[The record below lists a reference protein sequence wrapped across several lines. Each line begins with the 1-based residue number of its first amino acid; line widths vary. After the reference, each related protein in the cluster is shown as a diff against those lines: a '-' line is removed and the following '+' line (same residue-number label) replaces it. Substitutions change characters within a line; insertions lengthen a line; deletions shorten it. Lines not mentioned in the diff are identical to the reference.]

1 MAEEKNKIEKRW
13 YVVRVLSGKENQIKE
28 RLINEINKAGLN
40 DDIPQVII
48 PTEKVYQIRKGKPF
62 HKEKNLFP
70 GYILIYTAL
79 VGEIKLFVKSVNGIV
94 GFLGEKNGKIDPL
107 RDEEVTRILGKIDEL
122 SETEEEIIDPFIVGE
137 PIKVIDGAFNG
148 LNGYVKEVNE
158 ARKRLIVEVK
168 IFERNVPLELKFI
181 QVEKYNF

>member
-1 MAEEKNKIEKRW
+1 MSEEKNKMEKKW
-13 YVVRVLSGKENQIKE
+13 YVVRALSGKENQVKE
-28 RLINEINKAGLN
+28 RLINEIAKAGLS
-40 DDIPQVII
+40 DAIPQVII

-70 GYILIYTAL
+70 GYILVNTTLA
-79 VGEIKLFVKSVNGIV
+79 GEIKLFIKSINGVV

-107 RDEEVTRILGKIDEL
+107 REEEVTRILGKMDEL
-122 SETEEEIIDPFIVGE
+122 SETEEEISDPFIVGE
-137 PIKVIDGAFNG
+137 PIKVIDGAFSG

-181 QVEKYNF
+181 QVEKNNF